1 MKNKKTCSK
10 EPNKV
15 KREFEVKKILTE
27 REMWNET
34 EKRVRRKRKI
44 AEWNFIY
51 FIWDWNPKPKGKAR
65 VWERDSF

>member
-1 MKNKKTCSK
+1 
-10 EPNKV
+10 
-15 KREFEVKKILTE
+15 
-27 REMWNET
+27 MWNET
-34 EKRVRRKRKI
+34 EKKVRRKRKI